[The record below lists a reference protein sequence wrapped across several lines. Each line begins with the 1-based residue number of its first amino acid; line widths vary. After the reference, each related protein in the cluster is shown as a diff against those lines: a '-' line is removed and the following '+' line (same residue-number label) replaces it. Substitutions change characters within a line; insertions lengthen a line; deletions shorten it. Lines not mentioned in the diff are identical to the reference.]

1 MATAGSFMTAMIA
14 GIKLESAE
22 KDGAT
27 MIDHKKSEYIG
38 LIEPAV
44 ILKIALP
51 NFTARKEPNR

>member
-1 MATAGSFMTAMIA
+1 MITAGSFMAAIIA

-22 KDGAT
+22 KVGAR
-27 MIDHKKSEYIG
+27 MIDHTKSEYIG

-51 NFTARKEPNR
+51 NFIAR